1 MKKLF
6 PQRQPPADMSK
17 SKSSIDQDLIRALAA
32 LLHETDRTE
41 IEVDQEG
48 LRVRVSRSAPAAT
61 VVAPAAPAERSALV
75 AEPASSRPAAPSD
88 AGSVKSPMVGTA
100 YTAPEP
106 GARPYVEVGDTVQ
119 EGQTIMIV
127 EAMKTMNQIPAPR
140 GGKITA
146 IYVEDGQPVEYGE
159 PLVAIE

>member
-1 MKKLF
+1 
-6 PQRQPPADMSK
+6 MSK
-17 SKSSIDQDLIRALAA
+17 SKASIDQDLIRALAA
-32 LLHETDRTE
+32 LLHETDLTE

-61 VVAPAAPAERSALV
+61 VVAPAAPPAERSALV
-75 AEPASSRPAAPSD
+75 AEPAPARPAASD
-88 AGSVKSPMVGTA
+88 AGAVKSPMVGTA

-106 GARPYVEVGDTVQ
+106 GARPYVEVGDPVQ